1 MQCEICNT
9 IERLGLDPSAHDL
22 WFCCDPK
29 PAVSTCSL
37 RSHLREFVLNCAVR
51 RQLAYSQVLDRRK
64 HWIELS
70 LRNFSSLRQHYITLG
85 L

>member
-29 PAVSTCSL
+29 PVVSTCTSRSRLGEFLL
-37 RSHLREFVLNCAVR
+37 RSAVR
-51 RQLAYSQVLDRRK
+51 FQLAYSQFLDRK
-64 HWIELS
+64 QHWIELS
-70 LRNFSSLRQHYITLG
+70 LRNVSSLRQHYITLG